1 VRLLHTG
8 DWHLGRRL
16 FGIDRLGEARAALAE
31 IREIAARERVDAV
44 LVAGD
49 LTDRRMVEPAVLGA
63 CLEALEGLAEVAPV
77 VAITGNHDD
86 PDLWD
91 HLAPYLR
98 PRITLVSR
106 VRPPA
111 EAALT
116 LEAGGVPLHVA
127 CLPWPDPKGLAL
139 EPGVDAARAHGLYA
153 DTVADLVDE
162 YADELRR
169 RRREAGGAAVL
180 LAHLM
185 VDRARPGGGERELT
199 LGQLHAV
206 AGGRVPQDL
215 DYVAL
220 GHVHRS
226 QQVPGL
232 SGPGRYAGSP
242 LALDFSEEGAGKC
255 VVVVD
260 LGDETGRA
268 REVRLRSG
276 RGLVRIRGPLEA
288 LPTIAADHP
297 GAFFFCEVDL
307 ERPVLDLVREVRERV
322 PDALRVEARYG
333 QRIAKGGEDDR
344 ADAPRS
350 LLEHYADWHEEIG
363 RPWDPALG
371 EALTRLVGAAE
382 DGGEAG

>member
-1 VRLLHTG
+1 
-8 DWHLGRRL
+8 
-16 FGIDRLGEARAALAE
+16 
-31 IREIAARERVDAV
+31 
-44 LVAGD
+44 
-49 LTDRRMVEPAVLGA
+49 
-63 CLEALEGLAEVAPV
+63 
-77 VAITGNHDD
+77 
-86 PDLWD
+86 
-91 HLAPYLR
+91 
-98 PRITLVSR
+98 
-106 VRPPA
+106 
-111 EAALT
+111 
-116 LEAGGVPLHVA
+116 
-127 CLPWPDPKGLAL
+127 
-139 EPGVDAARAHGLYA
+139 
-153 DTVADLVDE
+153 
-162 YADELRR
+162 
-169 RRREAGGAAVL
+169 
-180 LAHLM
+180 
-185 VDRARPGGGERELT
+185 
-199 LGQLHAV
+199 
-206 AGGRVPQDL
+206 
-215 DYVAL
+215 
-220 GHVHRS
+220 
-226 QQVPGL
+226 VPGL